1 MLRGAFLVA
10 SAPLSRRIRLLRRQL
25 DAISQS
31 TPGCNLTITDLDH
44 HALFSAV
51 TVAVENKDGNVVT
64 MKKTKVQKQTL
75 MPNFEEDFEFP
86 IRDQTQIIHIK

>member
-1 MLRGAFLVA
+1 MN
-10 SAPLSRRIRLLRRQL
+10 INYH
-25 DAISQS
+25 
-31 TPGCNLTITDLDH
+31 T
-44 HALFSAV
+44 LFSAV